1 MDRSHLENRA
11 VLGTEA
17 AAKIGTVLGRYE
29 TEKRSPRVKKA
40 QAGQVKEMK
49 TEQTN
54 KIPVYRRLADEI
66 KAEILSG
73 KRAPGSVLPSERLM
87 AQQLG
92 VHRNTVAK
100 AYNELEA
107 EELIDARQGV
117 GYLVHAADAARSAK
131 TGQNRSSIAR
141 KEPKKKKVNW
151 KARIKDEYQ
160 DMEITFDD
168 LFQRFG
174 NKAVIS
180 MGSGIASPGIYDKEE
195 LARVLSSL
203 IAEEGKTQYF
213 YSPFKGDRMLRQ
225 KIVSLLSTKGVR
237 ATTGQIQILT
247 ETNQALDFVVMLLLK
262 PGDTVIME
270 EPVSPDAYRAMEL
283 AGARIMTV
291 PVDENGMDVD
301 ALERLVAEHEPELI
315 YINSSFHDPTGT
327 ILSLERRKKV
337 IEISNRWRI
346 PIVEEDAASEL
357 VYAGEKLP
365 PIKAF
370 DTEDNIIYIYS
381 FSLTFM
387 PGLSLAFV
395 VADRGLIHSLSYLV
409 SVRMMSVDWLAQ
421 KLIAHYLSN
430 GRYYELLEE
439 FRQSYARK
447 QELVCRALDDMKLL
461 GVRYLRPRGGV
472 YIWCQLP
479 DGIDSKAF
487 IREAYQNGLAL
498 LPGYVF
504 YPFKN
509 GGRNHIRLNYSFES
523 EERLVEGLAIL
534 KSLLMQE
541 SKKTTGTQKSIIA
554 GTSKNQTL

>member
-1 MDRSHLENRA
+1 MRAALLAAEDESTRRQAANRFVRC
-11 VLGTEA
+11 VLAEA
-17 AAKIGTVLGRYE
+17 
-29 TEKRSPRVKKA
+29 A

-225 KIVSLLSTKGVR
+225 KIVSLLSTKGVH

-447 QELVCRALDDMKLL
+447 QELVCRALDDMKTL

-523 EERLVEGLAIL
+523 EERLVEGLTIL
-534 KSLLMQE
+534 KSLLTQE

-554 GTSKNQTL
+554 GTSKKQTL

>member
-1 MDRSHLENRA
+1 MRNALLAAEDETPADRRQTVSSGA
-11 VLGTEA
+11 Y
-17 AAKIGTVLGRYE
+17 IGRGCASR
-29 TEKRSPRVKKA
+29 
-40 QAGQVKEMK
+40 QVKEMK

-447 QELVCRALDDMKLL
+447 QELVCRALDDMKPL

-534 KSLLMQE
+534 KSLLTQE

>member
-447 QELVCRALDDMKLL
+447 QELVCRALDDMKML

>member
-1 MDRSHLENRA
+1 
-11 VLGTEA
+11 
-17 AAKIGTVLGRYE
+17 
-29 TEKRSPRVKKA
+29 
-40 QAGQVKEMK
+40 MK

-270 EPVSPDAYRAMEL
+270 EPVSPDAS
-283 AGARIMTV
+283 ARWSW
-291 PVDENGMDVD
+291 PAH
-301 ALERLVAEHEPELI
+301 AL
-315 YINSSFHDPTGT
+315 
-327 ILSLERRKKV
+327 
-337 IEISNRWRI
+337 
-346 PIVEEDAASEL
+346 
-357 VYAGEKLP
+357 
-365 PIKAF
+365 
-370 DTEDNIIYIYS
+370 
-381 FSLTFM
+381 
-387 PGLSLAFV
+387 
-395 VADRGLIHSLSYLV
+395 
-409 SVRMMSVDWLAQ
+409 
-421 KLIAHYLSN
+421 
-430 GRYYELLEE
+430 
-439 FRQSYARK
+439 
-447 QELVCRALDDMKLL
+447 
-461 GVRYLRPRGGV
+461 
-472 YIWCQLP
+472 
-479 DGIDSKAF
+479 
-487 IREAYQNGLAL
+487 
-498 LPGYVF
+498 
-504 YPFKN
+504 
-509 GGRNHIRLNYSFES
+509 
-523 EERLVEGLAIL
+523 
-534 KSLLMQE
+534 
-541 SKKTTGTQKSIIA
+541 
-554 GTSKNQTL
+554 

>member
-447 QELVCRALDDMKLL
+447 QELVCRALDDMKTL

-479 DGIDSKAF
+479 DGIDSKEF
-487 IREAYQNGLAL
+487 IRDAYQNGLAL

-523 EERLVEGLAIL
+523 EERLVEGLTIL

>member
-283 AGARIMTV
+283 AGARIITV

-447 QELVCRALDDMKLL
+447 QELVCRALDDMKTL

-479 DGIDSKAF
+479 DGIDSKEF